1 MELNE
6 LIDSDLLNRY
16 EFVNYGHALEILTT
30 AFTSEWVDILAC
42 LKNFKITKA
51 DLLALEETNHQSLK
65 KLMNYYI
72 QKVGKKF
79 VSKAI

>member
-51 DLLALEETNHQSLK
+51 DLLASGGNESPIPK